1 MQFCRVGPVSLH
13 WFSTPITLPDGAPFP
28 GRELIIFVTSAV
40 IALTLVVQGRSLP
53 LLIRALGLDRE
64 GKAECND
71 EAHLEYEARIMTLD
85 AGLKRLEELVRTGK
99 VPPAFA
105 ALYKREL
112 RERKRKQTFERH
124 GAASANRQR
133 RNLAKSELK
142 TMLEATEAQ
151 REELL
156 RLHHEGKIDDEIV
169 HRIERDLD
177 ETELRLQTR
186 VETLPARASV
196 NDQAMLSRCNHRQQ
210 SMQKLPKDH
219 RINFLNDQSPVRPMR
234 STTSA
239 I

>member
-112 RERKRKQTFERH
+112 RERKQTFERH

-186 VETLPARASV
+186 VETLPARRGCRTQTARKR
-196 NDQAMLSRCNHRQQ
+196 L
-210 SMQKLPKDH
+210 
-219 RINFLNDQSPVRPMR
+219 
-234 STTSA
+234 
-239 I
+239 